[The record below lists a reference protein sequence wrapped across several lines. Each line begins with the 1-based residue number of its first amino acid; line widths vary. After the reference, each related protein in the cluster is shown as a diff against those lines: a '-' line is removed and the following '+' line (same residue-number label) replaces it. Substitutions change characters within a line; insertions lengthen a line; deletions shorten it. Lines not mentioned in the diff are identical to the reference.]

1 MYNNYY
7 IISTIVYVCMVGE
20 LLNFSKF
27 FRFIKN
33 GVKRLK
39 SYITRKLD
47 FSTQV
52 SISCR
57 Q

>member
-7 IISTIVYVCMVGE
+7 IISTTVYVCMVGE
-20 LLNFSKF
+20 LLNFSNF
-27 FRFIKN
+27 FRFMKN